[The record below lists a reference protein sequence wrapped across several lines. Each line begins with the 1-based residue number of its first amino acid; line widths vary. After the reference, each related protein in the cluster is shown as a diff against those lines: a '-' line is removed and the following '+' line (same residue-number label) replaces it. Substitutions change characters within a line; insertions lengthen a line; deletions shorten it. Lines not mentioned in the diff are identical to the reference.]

1 MVTVVLAV
9 GFVIAD
15 ELLGRRVLG
24 LLKVHGTFAHQ
35 GVLASGL
42 LEFDFLHFELH
53 SSKLD
58 DVSLVEF
65 EAERLTLLVDGPD
78 GVPQFCLMLVVE
90 QWLLATVTELTPLV
104 DPEPALVVEHIGD
117 VLAATGIF
125 VTILGV
131 GRREAVTD
139 IELGHH

>member
-1 MVTVVLAV
+1 MVTVVIAV
-9 GFVIAD
+9 RFVIAD

-53 SSKLD
+53 PSELD

-65 EAERLTLLVDGPD
+65 EAEGFTFLVDGSD
-78 GVPQFCLMLVVE
+78 GVPQFCLMLVVG
-90 QWLLATVTELTPLV
+90 QWRLATVTELTSLI
-104 DPEPALVVEHIGD
+104 DPEPALVVEHVGD

-131 GRREAVTD
+131 WWCEAVTD
-139 IELGHH
+139 IKLGHH